1 MYNVIR
7 IYFND
12 WRIPFFWNCVKKMG
26 SIIGSRTIKK
36 GKTML
41 VEVEL
46 DYDEFT
52 SLGGH
57 FKKVHLFSED
67 VMNMRSTLS
76 SKGIHSSTKYFLIP
90 RTLRDGISLDDAGDI
105 ICHRLNLKNRAMFI
119 YLVNL
124 ALKNPR

>member
-1 MYNVIR
+1 
-7 IYFND
+7 
-12 WRIPFFWNCVKKMG
+12 
-26 SIIGSRTIKK
+26 
-36 GKTML
+36 ML

-76 SKGIHSSTKYFLIP
+76 SKGIHSSTRYFLIP
-90 RTLRDGISLDDAGDI
+90 RTLRDGISFNGKEDI
-105 ICHRLNLKNRAMFI
+105 VCHRLTLKDRAMFI

-124 ALKNPR
+124 ASKKK